1 MKAKQ
6 GSPTQAL
13 SAFIP
18 HALPHHYSTTM
29 SSITTLAK
37 KLTRHSGGG
46 GKKTSAADAG
56 LAFLG
61 ALWANQM
68 QRLTLLPL
76 GW

>member
-1 MKAKQ
+1 M
-6 GSPTQAL
+6 SP
-13 SAFIP
+13 
-18 HALPHHYSTTM
+18 
-29 SSITTLAK
+29 ITTLAK

-46 GKKTSAADAG
+46 GGKKTGAADAG

-68 QRLTLLPL
+68 QRLTFPPL